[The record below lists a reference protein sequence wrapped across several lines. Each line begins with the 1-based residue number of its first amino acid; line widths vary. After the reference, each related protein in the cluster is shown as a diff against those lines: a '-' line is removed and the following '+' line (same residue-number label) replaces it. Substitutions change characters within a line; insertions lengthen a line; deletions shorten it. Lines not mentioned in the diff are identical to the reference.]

1 MSFDLRNITKEEWDK
16 LLIVFDTSALCKM
29 YDMTDSAKL
38 TMISVLDYLKDRIF
52 IPGHVLAEYHKNRIK
67 VINNPLHEQY
77 VIPACFKNS
86 TLKEEGKKFIERL
99 GKGKYYHPFISE
111 AAFNRSNE
119 ELGKAIDALSRV
131 NTVLK
136 DEFKGRRIEI
146 TNLINHDEIKDM
158 VSTLPHGQEYSF
170 DAMMKLCD
178 EGEFRYRNTIPPG
191 YMDAKEV
198 NGKCKLGL
206 DIYGD
211 LFVWKQIIDKAK
223 AEQKNVL
230 FLCNDTKE
238 DWWEDYKNKQLR
250 RELTKEFQDTAGQSI
265 YATSLEGFIEE
276 LEIRYKDDATLH
288 FYEGLE
294 AVKDVLDYYSHFTSP
309 RMTED
314 DVYAMLKCK
323 ECGHVNRIVL
333 DDLDFYWD
341 EDSWSEREMGT
352 EFGYSSSECFTC
364 DSCGDDMEL
373 NFQLYEYPAGR
384 IETCEIEE
392 DNCEIVN
399 NPNWMRVIEPSF
411 DRKAH
416 QCLYCGRWV
425 HELTNDMCE
434 ECLDE
439 FNRKIEKD

>member
-1 MSFDLRNITKEEWDK
+1 MSSDLRNISKKKWDE
-16 LLIVFDTSALCKM
+16 LMIVFDTSALCKM

-67 VINNPLHEQY
+67 VINNPLQEKY
-77 VIPACFKNS
+77 KIPACFVN
-86 TLKEEGKKFIERL
+86 TALKVDGKKFIERL
-99 GKGKYYHPFISE
+99 GKGNYYHPFISE
-111 AAFNRSNE
+111 EAYKRAIKK
-119 ELGKAIDALSRV
+119 LDDAIDALSRI

-136 DEFKGRRIEI
+136 DEFDIRKAEI
-146 TNLINHDEIKDM
+146 ANLVDHDEIKDM
-158 VSTLPHGQEYSF
+158 LATLQIGEEYSF
-170 DAMMKLCD
+170 YVMMKLCE
-178 EGEFRYRNTIPPG
+178 EGEFRYRNSIPPG
-191 YMDAKEV
+191 YMDAQKI

-211 LFVWKQIIDKAK
+211 LFIWKQIVEKAK
-223 AEQKNVL
+223 DEHKDVL

-238 DWWEDYKNKQLR
+238 DWWEDYNAKKLR
-250 RELTKEFQDTAGQSI
+250 RELTKEFEDTTCQSI

-276 LEIRYKDDATLH
+276 LEIRYKDESTLD

-309 RMTED
+309 LMTED

-341 EDSWSEREMGT
+341 EDSWTEKEMGT
-352 EFGYSSSECFTC
+352 EFGYSTSQYFICKKCREKI
-364 DSCGDDMEL
+364 DL
-373 NFQLYEYPAGR
+373 NFYLTEYPAGR
-384 IETCEIEE
+384 IETYDIEE
-392 DNCEIVN
+392 VGCEIVN
-399 NPNWMRVIEPSF
+399 NPNWKRVIEPSF
-411 DRKAH
+411 DREAH
-416 QCLYCGRWV
+416 KCLYCGRWV

-439 FNRKIEKD
+439 FNHKIEKD

>member
-1 MSFDLRNITKEEWDK
+1 MSSELRNISKEEWDN

-29 YDMTDSAKL
+29 YDMTDSAKH
-38 TMISVLDYLKDRIF
+38 TMISVLEYLKDKIF

-67 VINNPLHEQY
+67 VIYNPLQEKY
-77 VIPACFKNS
+77 NIPACFKN
-86 TLKEEGKKFIERL
+86 TALKEEGKKFIDRL
-99 GKGKYYHPFISE
+99 GKGNYYHPFILEGAFKIASE
-111 AAFNRSNE
+111 KLNE
-119 ELGKAIDALSRV
+119 VIEDLSRI
-131 NTVLK
+131 NTLLT
-136 DEFKGRRIEI
+136 DEFENRRTEI
-146 TNLINHDEIKDM
+146 SRLVNHDEIKDM
-158 VSTLPHGQEYSF
+158 VAKLNNGQDYSF
-170 DAMMKLCD
+170 DTMMKLCE
-178 EGEFRYRNTIPPG
+178 EGEFRYRNSLPPG
-191 YMDAKEV
+191 YMDSKKI

-211 LFVWKQIIDKAK
+211 LFVWKQIIDQAK

-250 RELTKEFQDTAGQSI
+250 RELTKEFEDKTDKSI

-276 LEIRYKDDATLH
+276 LEVRYKDDATLH

-341 EDSWSEREMGT
+341 EDSWSERDMGT
-352 EFGYSSSECFTC
+352 EFGYSTSQYFTC
-364 DSCGDDMEL
+364 RNCREKIDL
-373 NFQLYEYPAGR
+373 NFYLTEYPAGR
-384 IETCEIEE
+384 IETYDIEE
-392 DNCEIVN
+392 EGCEIVN
-399 NPNWMRVIEPSF
+399 NPNWKRVIEPSF
-411 DRKAH
+411 DREAH
-416 QCLYCGRWV
+416 KCLYCGRWV

-439 FNRKIEKD
+439 FNHKIEKD